1 VSSQVA
7 QDGLRARFRQ
17 QTQRQHFGYFAD
29 RYEPSLFWK
38 VMTWPLVRI
47 FKSNLLP
54 PLPPAQPGRHLLE
67 IGCAHGERLHYLRT
81 LGWNVQGV
89 EFSDMAASRAREKG
103 LPCITSSIEDCS
115 WPEGSFD
122 VIIMSMVL
130 EHLSDPLSILRRV
143 NRLLKPGGRLLLSVP
158 NINGIEARLFGSY
171 AYTLQVPTHLAHFTP
186 KTLSR
191 MLSEAGFDDL
201 EVTYQGFHR
210 DLKSGLEHYVQD
222 HPHKAWMLK
231 VPGGVFKFGGLL
243 LGLLRMSS
251 RISVSVVRRDRPL
264 AIREA

>member
-1 VSSQVA
+1 
-7 QDGLRARFRQ
+7 
-17 QTQRQHFGYFAD
+17 
-29 RYEPSLFWK
+29 
-38 VMTWPLVRI
+38 
-47 FKSNLLP
+47 
-54 PLPPAQPGRHLLE
+54 
-67 IGCAHGERLHYLRT
+67 
-81 LGWNVQGV
+81 
-89 EFSDMAASRAREKG
+89 MAASRAREKG